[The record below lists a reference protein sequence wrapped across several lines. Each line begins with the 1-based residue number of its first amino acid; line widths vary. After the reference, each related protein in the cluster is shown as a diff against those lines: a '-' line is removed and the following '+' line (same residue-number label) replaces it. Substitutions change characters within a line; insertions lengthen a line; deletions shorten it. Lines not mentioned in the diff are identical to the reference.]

1 MIETLTIWILGYII
15 IGGGLAVMIDEINI
29 WYRLLLIVLWP
40 IPIAIAVIL
49 IVYAFVKGL
58 YKVLYKLI
66 KHNRK

>member
-1 MIETLTIWILGYII
+1 MIEALTTWILGYII

-40 IPIAIAVIL
+40 IPIAIAIVL
-49 IVYAFVKGL
+49 IVYAIVKGL

-66 KHNRK
+66 KHNRR